1 MNAKHYNVVAAVIR
15 KDGKYF
21 CVKRAAQNT
30 VIQATNTSFRAE
42 RLSPAKRRRRL

>member
-21 CVKRAAQNT
+21 CVKKGRT
-30 VIQATNTSFRAE
+30 KYSYTS
-42 RLSPAKRRRRL
+42 